1 MSNLTKTL
9 NALKKLKW
17 PENKSVGYEVPIRKD
32 KYINP
37 LLTPPPKSPMSAED
51 FRNPHR
57 LGHWVSFGFDY
68 TSKVADRYFFHEAM
82 AILFIAGIGTIWLWF
97 YGFVGRYSHQQQQQ
111 QRQQQQQSQ
120 EQQSEINGDDNNQIV
135 RRNSGQLSIVND
147 LEMRLYN
154 VLPLRATSSLWGRIN
169 SYDLPIWMRSSLYDF
184 FCRTYNCDMSEAL
197 ESDYRNYKNLSEFF
211 SRRLKPD
218 SRPISQ
224 EPGVVSPADGLVVHF
239 GPITDGRIE
248 GVKGLN
254 YSVQAFLGLPS
265 NDYRKEL
272 IIDKENNELYNC
284 IIYLAPGDYHRFHSP
299 ANWLVKYR
307 KHFPGRLL
315 SVRPSLM
322 KRMPEVLHINER
334 VCYFGQWVHG
344 FFSMTAVGATNV
356 GSIKVN
362 FDEDLRTNR
371 RHLWRGD
378 RYACFEHEFEE
389 DIGLEAGQDFGEFN
403 FGSTIVLIF
412 EAPKNSTFDM
422 KANQKIKYGQL
433 MAKIEPPRPTPPSE
447 SQSESQSQSQS
458 ETTSTTT
465 TTIATT
471 TTTITSNKTQVTS

>member
-1 MSNLTKTL
+1 MMSFCRAFSIIPRRVMASQVSTTQARSAVGDPKQNQRVVVS
-9 NALKKLKW
+9 
-17 PENKSVGYEVPIRKD
+17 PSVE
-32 KYINP
+32 
-37 LLTPPPKSPMSAED
+37 
-51 FRNPHR
+51 
-57 LGHWVSFGFDY
+57 
-68 TSKVADRYFFHEAM
+68 RYYFIHEAFT
-82 AILFIAGIGTIWLWF
+82 ILTFSLFVYIWFWVHGID
-97 YGFVGRYSHQQQQQ
+97 RNSSNSSSSPNSSSKSHPTDDGVSSSQQQK
-111 QRQQQQQSQ
+111 
-120 EQQSEINGDDNNQIV
+120 
-135 RRNSGQLSIVND
+135 SIVHD

-154 VLPLRATSSLWGRIN
+154 VLPLRATSSLWGKIN
-169 SYDLPIWMRSSLYDF
+169 SYDLPIWMRSRLYDL

-197 ESDYRNYKNLSEFF
+197 ESDYRNYKNLKEFF

-218 SRPISQ
+218 SRPISL
-224 EPGVVSPADGLVVHF
+224 EPGVVSPADGLVLHF
-239 GPITDGRIE
+239 GPIMDGRIE

-265 NDYRKEL
+265 NDYEKEL
-272 IIDKENNELYNC
+272 IVDKENNELYNF

-299 ANWLVKYR
+299 ANWLVNYR

-334 VCYFGQWVHG
+334 VCYAGSWEHG

-371 RHLWRGD
+371 RHLWRPD
-378 RYACFEHEFEE
+378 RYACFEHKFSNDVE
-389 DIGLEAGQDFGEFN
+389 LKAGQDFGEFN

-412 EAPKNSTFDM
+412 EAPKNSTFEV

-433 MAKIEPPRPTPPSE
+433 MARIEPPVDPPS
-447 SQSESQSQSQS
+447 
-458 ETTSTTT
+458 TTS
-465 TTIATT
+465 A
-471 TTTITSNKTQVTS
+471 N